1 MLDRAQID
9 AVHWQLARP
18 PWGASEVP
26 GAIVQD
32 LDDLAQCMRSALET
46 RKGSCPLAPERGLDL
61 DSYRD
66 RPMSAR
72 RLILG
77 AAVRECLERDVPRV
91 EVDAVRAEMG
101 AIDRIELDIAWRP
114 RGDVAAEFRSFRMT
128 LRV

>member
-1 MLDRAQID
+1 MLDRAQIY
-9 AVHWQLARP
+9 AVHWQQARP
-18 PWGASEVP
+18 PFGAPVEP

-32 LDDLAQCMRSALET
+32 LDDLKQCMRSALET
-46 RKGSCPLAPERGLDL
+46 VQGSCPLAPLRGLRL
-61 DSYRD
+61 DDFRD

-91 EVDAVRAEMG
+91 EVDAVRVEM
-101 AIDRIELDIAWRP
+101 AAVDRIVLDISWRP
-114 RGDVAAEFRSFRMT
+114 RGDVAAEFRSFRMA